1 MAGVEEVLEPATCA
15 LLNNLVASLKITPKS
30 DKTARFFEKLPSDIR
45 VRI

>member
-15 LLNNLVASLKITPKS
+15 LLNNFAASLEITPKS
-30 DKTARFFEKLPSDIR
+30 DKTAPFFEKLPSEIR